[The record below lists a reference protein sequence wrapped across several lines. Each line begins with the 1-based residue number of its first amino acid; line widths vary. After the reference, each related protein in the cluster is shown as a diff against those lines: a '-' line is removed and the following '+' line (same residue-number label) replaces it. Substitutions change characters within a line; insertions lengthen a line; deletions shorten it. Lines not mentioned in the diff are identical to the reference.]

1 MQLIQILIIGTNKP
15 IMETIARLIDR
26 DGIWQATIAF
36 SFQDALDMCLQQDFK
51 VVLIGGGIEEEQEL
65 VLKQYLV
72 KHKPNL
78 PLVKHYG
85 GGSGLLFAEIHQA
98 LSNTNKHQ

>member
-36 SFQDALDMCLQQDFK
+36 SIDDAFDVCLLKDFK
-51 VVLIGGGIEEEQEL
+51 IVLIGAGIDEDEE
-65 VLKQYLV
+65 LKLKAHLV
-72 KHKPNL
+72 KSKPNL
-78 PLVKHYG
+78 PIVKHYG

-98 LSNTNKHQ
+98 LNSNTKH